1 VPGWLFYQMVHQ
13 TTGHHGWEIAL
24 MTLLF
29 LDILFL
35 SHPFYHHLKSLFRHH
50 QAVVVAVNNND
61 CPPSY
66 SRAMKTLKES
76 E

>member
-1 VPGWLFYQMVHQ
+1 
-13 TTGHHGWEIAL
+13 

-50 QAVVVAVNNND
+50 QAVVVAVNNNY
-61 CPPSY
+61 CPP
-66 SRAMKTLKES
+66 
-76 E
+76 